1 MYVRH
6 HAAAK
11 SENNGEEYMI
21 KQNSDHKTGKVWLAG
36 AGPGDEG
43 LLTVKTA
50 ELMETAD
57 VIVYDALISPEIL
70 SRIPAEKETIYVGK
84 HSGNHPVPQEEIN
97 RILVREAEKGKRVL
111 RLKGGDP
118 FVFGRGGEEL
128 EVLKEAGIPFE
139 VVPGITSS
147 VAVPAYAGI
156 PVTHRDHTS
165 SFHVIT
171 GHARKDGTLN
181 IDFASLV
188 KLNGTLVFLMS
199 VASMEKILN
208 GLMEAG
214 MDPQTPAAV
223 LERGT
228 TAGQRRVT
236 ATVGTLKEKSDQA
249 GIGTPAIIV
258 AGKVCA
264 LAGELHWAEDRILGG
279 RRFLLTRPRQN
290 ISSLAGRLRD
300 LGAQVI
306 EMPAIRTE
314 PISPNPVLQDAL
326 ERFCLKS
333 GEKWLVFTS
342 PIGVSVFFEQ
352 LAELR
357 MDLRKLFCSP
367 GETKIAA
374 IGSATGRALA
384 ERGIFPDLVPGVYS
398 AAELGRELS
407 AKAGKGSHIL
417 IARAE
422 QGSEDLIPP
431 LTAAGLTVEDISL
444 YRTVCE
450 VNPLLREQV
459 REMLKNGGID
469 AVTFTSGSTVRGFA
483 GAVGEM
489 DYSCV
494 RAVCIGEQTAR
505 EAEKYGMQIEIA
517 EEASMDAMVEKITE
531 LFGSGAAGRFG
542 DGTED
547 RTEEKTADRA
557 GNRAVYEAG
566 DGKCGSGSLKT
577 TDC

>member
-1 MYVRH
+1 MSTTFFPGETINAIMYVRH
-6 HAAAK
+6 HAAVK

-21 KQNSDHKTGKVWLAG
+21 KQNSENKAGKVWLAG

-70 SRIPAEKETIYVGK
+70 SRIPAGKETIYVGK
-84 HSGNHPVPQEEIN
+84 HAGNHPVPQEEIN
-97 RILVREAEKGKRVL
+97 QILVREAEKGKRVL

-128 EVLKEAGIPFE
+128 EILLGEGIPFE

-156 PVTHRDHTS
+156 PVTHRDYTS

-171 GHARKDGTLN
+171 GHARKDGTLS

-199 VASMEKILN
+199 VSSMEKILN

-214 MDPQTPAAV
+214 MDPGMPAAV

-228 TAGQRRVT
+228 TAKQRRVS
-236 ATVGTLKEKSDQA
+236 ATVGTLKEESEKA

-258 AGKVCA
+258 VGKVCA
-264 LAGELHWAEDRILGG
+264 LAEDLRWAEERILGE

-290 ISSLAGRLRD
+290 ISSLAKRLRD

-314 PISPNPVLQDAL
+314 AISPNSVLGAAL
-326 ERFCLKS
+326 ERFS
-333 GEKWLVFTS
+333 RRDGEKWLVFTS
-342 PIGVSVFFEQ
+342 PIGVSVFFGQ
-352 LAELR
+352 LAEMK
-357 MDLRKLFCSP
+357 MDLRTLFCRA
-367 GETKIAA
+367 GGVKLAA
-374 IGSATGRALA
+374 IGSATAGALA
-384 ERGIFPDLVPGVYS
+384 DRGLFPDLVPRVYS
-398 AAELGRELS
+398 AGDLGREL
-407 AKAGKGSHIL
+407 AETAEAGSYVL

-422 QGSEDLIPP
+422 QGSGDLIPP
-431 LTAAGLTVEDISL
+431 LTAAGLDAEDIPL
-444 YRTVCE
+444 YRTICE
-450 VNPLLREQV
+450 AEPLLREQI
-459 REMLKNGGID
+459 REMLGSGEID
-469 AVTFTSGSTVRGFA
+469 AVTFTSGSTVRGFTQA
-483 GAVGEM
+483 LGEM
-489 DYSCV
+489 DYSGV

-505 EAEKYGMQIEIA
+505 EAEKHGMQIEVA
-517 EEASMDAMVEKITE
+517 EEASMDAMTEKIVE
-531 LFGSGAAGRFG
+531 LFGKGAGNGSAHGTG
-542 DGTED
+542 DG
-547 RTEEKTADRA
+547 
-557 GNRAVYEAG
+557 V
-566 DGKCGSGSLKT
+566 C
-577 TDC
+577 